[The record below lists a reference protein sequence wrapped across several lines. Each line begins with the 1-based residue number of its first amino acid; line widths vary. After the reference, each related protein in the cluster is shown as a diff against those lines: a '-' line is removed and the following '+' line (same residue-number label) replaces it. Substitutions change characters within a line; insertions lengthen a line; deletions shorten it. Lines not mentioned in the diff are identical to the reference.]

1 MPGTSCKEA
10 IRLWEEKHQKPAAEE
25 ETVKLYAQV
34 PPIEK
39 MDDSLN
45 QLEACVHLSLS
56 TNSIERIIS
65 LSKLKNL
72 KILSLGRNQIKR
84 LVCLEDIGL
93 TLEQLWIS
101 YNIIEKLDGLQP
113 CVKLHTLFISNNKIK
128 VWDEVAKLS
137 NSPELKNLLILGNPI
152 YDEAENRLDM
162 IPSVV
167 KRVPQIEQVDGEM
180 IDDHT
185 RQLAEKAVP

>member
-1 MPGTSCKEA
+1 M
-10 IRLWEEKHQKPAAEE
+10 
-25 ETVKLYAQV
+25 
-34 PPIEK
+34 
-39 MDDSLN
+39 
-45 QLEACVHLSLS
+45 
-56 TNSIERIIS
+56 
-65 LSKLKNL
+65 
-72 KILSLGRNQIKR
+72 
-84 LVCLEDIGL
+84 VCLEDIGL